1 MKKVDSSRPSLS
13 LPTRLGVLAFATF
26 VGIVGCVALAA
37 KQNGT
42 DVGSFVSTL
51 DFGKAYSKQNINY
64 TLAGVKLKMGD
75 RKSAAALIQTLPF
88 REGEEDHQSY
98 QDLRTDLIKA
108 QITAGEFR
116 EALHS
121 AQNDK
126 DLLVTVLS
134 AQGQRQGLDST
145 LANASS
151 LPEPER
157 STALAPLVIQLAGQ
171 GDTAEAERLVEQLM
185 PSTREGAYTS
195 LMSAYYK
202 AGNFPA
208 ALTTVQRITD
218 KAKQEAALSM
228 LGSSCLTAKDSV
240 GLRRVLELLPQRAS
254 PRKIVQVG
262 TTSQSVTTTSYS
274 ARQQLLQQSVHFLGS
289 PQEVLELI
297 RTYAHP
303 DDLPELVR
311 SLLSVARSKQDSQ
324 TMQAALALL
333 CTQTS
338 EEGKKVY
345 DQEVEQSLSGNLETL
360 SDPLPLALS
369 VHQDDTRYRL
379 LVRLGEH
386 WGRQRNWPGLAQL
399 LTVLRT
405 CPEPQKLRN
414 MASLCPHDLVIVNT
428 LFSLPRSER
437 EQAIRLA
444 QQILD
449 PERRKQQLDSL
460 SRN

>member
-1 MKKVDSSRPSLS
+1 
-13 LPTRLGVLAFATF
+13 LPTRLGVLALATF

-75 RKSAAALIQTLPF
+75 RKGAAALIQTLPF

-98 QDLRTDLIKA
+98 GDLRTDLIKA

-116 EALHS
+116 EALRS

-126 DLLVTVLS
+126 DLLVAVLS
-134 AQGQRQGLDST
+134 AQGQRQGLDTT

-157 STALAPLVIQLAGQ
+157 STALAPLVTQLAGQ
-171 GDTAEAERLVEQLM
+171 GDTAVAERLVEQLI
-185 PSTREGAYTS
+185 PTTREGIYTS

-202 AGNFPA
+202 AGNLPA
-208 ALTTVQRITD
+208 ALTAVQRVTD
-218 KAKQEAALSM
+218 KAKQEADLST
-228 LGSSCLTAKDSV
+228 LGNSCVTAKDSA

-262 TTSQSVTTTSYS
+262 TTTPSVTTTYFS

-289 PQEVLELI
+289 PEVSLELI

-303 DDLPELVR
+303 DDLPELLR
-311 SLLSVARSKQDSQ
+311 SLLSIARGKKQGNETTQ
-324 TMQAALALL
+324 TTALALL
-333 CTQTS
+333 RTQTS
-338 EEGKKVY
+338 DEGKKAY
-345 DQEVEQSLSGNLETL
+345 DQEVHQLFYSDLDTF
-360 SDPLPLALS
+360 SDPLA
-369 VHQDDTRYRL
+369 
-379 LVRLGEH
+379 
-386 WGRQRNWPGLAQL
+386 LAQTIHDEQMRGQVL
-399 LTVLRT
+399 LTLGQHWLERGNFQLQKAEPVL
-405 CPEPQKLRN
+405 KALRVL
-414 MASLCPHDLVIVNT
+414 SLDEAHRNHDYLVTNAIQRLQNTHDLPN
-428 LFSLPRSER
+428 
-437 EQAIRLA
+437 AKRLA

-449 PERRKQQLDSL
+449 PEQRKKLLDSL